1 VTDPY
6 TAEWFESIDRA
17 GAAGWGHVTGPE
29 RLLLQPHYLA
39 ASEAAA
45 PPRLRFAYC
54 VLRQRHTPVGVA
66 AVQRLSLTGD
76 AVGRRAPEPGG
87 LAARVVRAA
96 ARRVRFPVRLCG
108 NTFASS
114 EDGFA
119 FAAGVDATAAANA
132 LVDAMGRRAAAAGG
146 RIDAFVIPDADDGAA
161 AAAVR
166 RALRE
171 AGFRPFETDPTM
183 VVSLDPAV
191 RSVADYVAGMRGK
204 YRARF
209 RRIRRLG
216 APLERL
222 PMGPAEIAAH
232 EPRVQQLVD
241 AVADRS
247 SLRGSDIPPAY
258 FTQMQR
264 GLGDAF
270 HMTGYRLDGRLVGV
284 GSTLA
289 TPAGLVGS
297 FLGIE
302 YERNATHALYQNILW
317 DYVERGI
324 ALGLPRVSLGRTA
337 SAIKSTL
344 GARPQPVWVYVR
356 WHDGDLTR
364 LLTPLFHL
372 VKPPAWIP
380 RSPFRPAGRADLR
393 YGSTEVA

>member
-1 VTDPY
+1 MTAAY
-6 TAEWFESIDRA
+6 AAEWFESIDRA
-17 GAAGWGHVTGPE
+17 GAAEWTHVTGPG
-29 RLLLQPHYLA
+29 RLLLQPRYLA
-39 ASEAAA
+39 ALEAAA
-45 PPRLRFAYC
+45 PPRMRFAYC
-54 VLRQRHTPVGVA
+54 MLRQGRTPVGVA

-76 AVGRRAPEPGG
+76 AVGRRAPGPGG
-87 LAARVVRAA
+87 LAAGVVRAVQAA
-96 ARRVRFPVRLCG
+96 ARGIRFPVRLCG

-119 FAAGVDATAAANA
+119 FAAGVDAPAAANA

-146 RIDAFVIPDADDGAA
+146 GIDAFVIPDADDGPA

-171 AGFRPFETDPTM
+171 AGFLPFETDPTM
-183 VVSLDPAV
+183 VVALAPGV
-191 RSVADYVAGMRGK
+191 RSVAEYVAGMRGK
-204 YRARF
+204 YRARY

-216 APLERL
+216 APLQRL

-264 GLGDAF
+264 RLGDAF
-270 HMTGYRLDGRLVGV
+270 HMTGYQLDGRLVGV

-324 ALGLPRVSLGRTA
+324 TLGVPRVSLGRTA

-344 GARPQPVWVYVR
+344 GARPHPVWVYVR

-372 VKPPAWIP
+372 VKPPEWTP
-380 RSPFRPAGRADLR
+380 RHPFPAPGGR
-393 YGSTEVA
+393 